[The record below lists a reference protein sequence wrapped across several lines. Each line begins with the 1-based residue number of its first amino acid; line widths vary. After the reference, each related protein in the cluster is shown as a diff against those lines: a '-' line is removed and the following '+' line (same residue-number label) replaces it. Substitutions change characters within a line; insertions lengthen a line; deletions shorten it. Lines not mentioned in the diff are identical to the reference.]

1 MEDEGYYVKYTE
13 INLIFHK
20 KKMHKLDDALLP
32 VHLNCRGQLTLC
44 TNNYNNLTLIIS
56 CI

>member
-13 INLIFHK
+13 INLIVHK
-20 KKMHKLDDALLP
+20 KKMYKLDDALLP
-32 VHLNCRGQLTLC
+32 VHLNCRGQLTLY
-44 TNNYNNLTLIIS
+44 TNNYNNLTLTIS

>member
-20 KKMHKLDDALLP
+20 KKMYKLDDALLP
-32 VHLNCRGQLTLC
+32 VHLNCRGQLTLY
-44 TNNYNNLTLIIS
+44 TNNYNNLTLTIS
-56 CI
+56 YI